1 MKIVKSTTLI
11 NFLFLST
18 RTGLSEAE
26 LKDILSLDDEVLAD
40 IYQYWAPPRSD
51 VIRIP
56 ALSWTHLRHDLDE
69 YLVKRHADGIAVL
82 GLYHRY
88 ESLLKV
94 NLWFFLQAP
103 LPTYASLPFTLLL
116 FCLATGIQLNQ
127 SIESM

>member
-11 NFLFLST
+11 NFLSLST

-56 ALSWTHLRHDLDE
+56 ALTWTHLRHDLDE

-94 NLWFFLQAP
+94 NLCFFCRLHYQPTHAFP
-103 LPTYASLPFTLLL
+103 LLSYCSVWPQGS
-116 FCLATGIQLNQ
+116 N
-127 SIESM
+127 